1 VGRLRVS
8 LVALA
13 AALAVALAGCGGD
26 EGAGAPADGAE
37 MTPTSA
43 ALFVAINTDFEGDQ
57 WQAAEDLVTRFPASE
72 DAIASFRKELEND
85 GLDFEQDVKPALG
98 PEVDI
103 VALTVEDL
111 EQEALVGLTRPSDR
125 EKFEQLAEQGDEPF
139 VYEFVDD
146 WAVFAQDQTTLDS
159 FLEARDGDS
168 LAEAERFEETTGGL
182 PEEALATVYVSGE
195 AVTEEYEAASTS
207 EERAVVECALG
218 DGGIPSM
225 AFALAAEDDGATL
238 SGAIVAPNLAA
249 PEEGDSELAEDVA
262 GDALL
267 FVSVRGLG
275 EQLRD
280 VFRCMRGADEEFNDG
295 LAQAE
300 LGLGV
305 SIEEDILPLFD
316 EETAIVVY
324 PPSEGAE
331 PVSPAVPF
339 AIPTAA
345 LITQV
350 EDEEQALAT
359 ADRIAER
366 VTSFADGTEVEVLDI
381 AGVEARRVATGGPVD
396 VFFAVFDGKLVVAT
410 SPEGIEA
417 ALGDDAS
424 LTDDETFSG
433 AREAAGAPNE
443 TTGISYVD
451 VADGIDYFLELYE
464 SGEGEAVPPDVRE
477 NLEPLRSLF
486 FWSETD
492 DDRYTF
498 EGFLG
503 IE

>member
-1 VGRLRVS
+1 VGRLRVF

-13 AALAVALAGCGGD
+13 AALATALAGCGG
-26 EGAGAPADGAE
+26 EGDGGAPADGAE
-37 MTPTSA
+37 MAPATA

-57 WQAAEDLVTRFPASE
+57 WQAAEELVTQFPASE
-72 DAIASFRKELEND
+72 DAIASFREELEND

-98 PEVDI
+98 SEVDI

-146 WAVFAQDQTTLDS
+146 WAVFAQDEATIDA

-168 LAEAERFEETTGGL
+168 LAEAERFAETTGGL

-195 AVTEEYEAASTS
+195 ALTEEYEAAATP
-207 EERAVVECALG
+207 EDREVVECALG

-225 AFALAAEDDGATL
+225 AFSLGAEDDGARL
-238 SGAIVAPNLAA
+238 SGAIVAPNLAT
-249 PEEGDSELAEDVA
+249 PEEAGSELVDEVA
-262 GDALL
+262 GDALV

-275 EQLRD
+275 EQLREL
-280 VFRCMRGADEEFNDG
+280 FRCMRGANEEFNDG

-305 SIEEDILPLFD
+305 SIEEDILPLFG

-324 PPSEGAE
+324 PPPEGAE
-331 PVSPAVPF
+331 PVSPAIPF

-345 LITQV
+345 FVTQV
-350 EDEEQALAT
+350 EDEERALAT

-366 VTSFADGTEVEVLDI
+366 VTSLADATEVEVLDI

-417 ALGDDAS
+417 AQGDDAR
-424 LTDDETFSG
+424 LTDDEAFSG
-433 AREAAGAPNE
+433 AREAAGAPDE
-443 TTGISYVD
+443 TTGISYAD

-464 SGEGEAVPPDVRE
+464 SGESEAIPPDVRG

-498 EGFLG
+498 EGFLE

>member
-13 AALAVALAGCGGD
+13 AALATALAGCGG
-26 EGAGAPADGAE
+26 EGDGGAPADGAE
-37 MTPTSA
+37 MAPATA
-43 ALFVAINTDFEGDQ
+43 ALFVAIDTDFEGDQ
-57 WQAAEDLVTRFPASE
+57 WQAAEELVTRFPASE
-72 DAIASFRKELEND
+72 EAIASFREELEND

-146 WAVFAQDQTTLDS
+146 WAVFAQDEATIDA
-159 FLEARDGDS
+159 FLQARDGDS

-195 AVTEEYEAASTS
+195 ALTEEYEAAATP
-207 EERAVVECALG
+207 EDREVVECALG

-225 AFALAAEDDGATL
+225 AFSLGAEDDGARL
-238 SGAIVAPNLAA
+238 SGAIVASNLAA
-249 PEEGDSELAEDVA
+249 PEEAESELAGEVA
-262 GDALL
+262 ADALL
-267 FVSVRGLG
+267 FVSVRGLS
-275 EQLRD
+275 EQLRE
-280 VFRCMRGADEEFNDG
+280 VFRCMRGADEEFNEG

-300 LGLGV
+300 LALGA

-324 PPSEGAE
+324 PSPEGAE
-331 PVSPAVPF
+331 SASPEIPF
-339 AIPTAA
+339 PIPTAA
-345 LITQV
+345 LVTQV
-350 EDEEQALAT
+350 EDTEQALAT

-366 VTSFADGTEVEVLDI
+366 VTSLADGMEVEVVDI
-381 AGVEARRVATGGPVD
+381 GRVEARHVRTGGPVD
-396 VFFAVFDGKLVVAT
+396 VYFAAFDGKLVVAT
-410 SPEGIEA
+410 SEQGIEA
-417 ALGDDAS
+417 AQGDDRQLA
-424 LTDDETFSG
+424 DDEAFSG
-433 AREAAGAPNE
+433 ARDAAGAPDE
-443 TTGISYVD
+443 TTGSSFVD
-451 VADGIDYFLELYE
+451 VADGIDYFLDLYA
-464 SGEGEAVPPDVRE
+464 SAEGDGVPPDVRE

-492 DDRYTF
+492 DDLYTF
-498 EGFLG
+498 EGFLE